1 MGVVGRCEGG
11 GGRGGGGR
19 KGWRR
24 DGGGG
29 GVGLSQAT
37 KAGPSLYASIIMVG
51 GAQNH
56 LN

>member
-19 KGWRR
+19 MGWRR
-24 DGGGG
+24 DGGG

>member
-1 MGVVGRCEGG
+1 MKEEEGGVGVV
-11 GGRGGGGR
+11 GRGGGGMV
-19 KGWRR
+19 
-24 DGGGG
+24 GG

>member
-1 MGVVGRCEGG
+1 MKEEEGGVGVV
-11 GGRGGGGR
+11 GRGGGGMV
-19 KGWRR
+19 
-24 DGGGG
+24 GGG